1 MSKRRLPTLKQIAG
15 ERPHCQYCGNELKP
29 VTETVEVTGQI
40 AAPPSVDSLLQMP
53 QPRPS
58 YPSTNMAVDRGYRPE
73 RVFRM
78 TCKFDHTKTPYTKL
92 HFWTGKDQG
101 YGYTDT
107 PKLFYNNDCGRLFGL
122 AAWRTGYRMKG
133 LE

>member
-15 ERPHCQYCGNELKP
+15 EHPHCQYCGKELKP
-29 VTETVEVTGQI
+29 VTETVDVTAHI
-40 AAPPSVDSLLQMP
+40 NAPPAVDSLLQMP
-53 QPRPS
+53 QPKPS
-58 YPSTNMAVDRGYRPE
+58 YPSTRIAVDRGYKPE

-78 TCKFDHTKTPYTKL
+78 TLKSDYTKTRYTKL

-107 PKLFYNNDCGRLFGL
+107 PPLFCNNECGRLFGL
-122 AAWRTGYRMKG
+122 AAWRVGYRMKG
-133 LE
+133 HE

>member
-1 MSKRRLPTLKQIAG
+1 MSKSRLPTLKQIAG
-15 ERPHCQYCGNELKP
+15 ERPHCQYCGKELKP
-29 VTETVEVTGQI
+29 VTETIELTGQI
-40 AAPPSVDSLLQMP
+40 TVPPSIDSLLQMP

-58 YPSTNMAVDRGYRPE
+58 YPSTNIAVDRGYQPE

-78 TCKFDHTKTPYTKL
+78 TLKVDYTKTPYTRL

-107 PKLFYNNDCGRLFGL
+107 PKLFCNNDCSRLFGL
-122 AAWRTGYRMKG
+122 AAWQAGYRMKG
-133 LE
+133 HE